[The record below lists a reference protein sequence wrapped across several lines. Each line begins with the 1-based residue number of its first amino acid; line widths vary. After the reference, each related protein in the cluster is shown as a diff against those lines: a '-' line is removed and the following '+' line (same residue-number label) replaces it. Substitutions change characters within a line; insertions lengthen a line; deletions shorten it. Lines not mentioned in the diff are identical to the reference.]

1 MLRQSFISLSMG
13 HLSGKEC
20 LKRCLL
26 THKEM
31 YIKLLKMNRRLPM
44 RLLINSKLT
53 KMYSN
58 LVEPANTMKHFH
70 WKKIGGG
77 DLYGSSTANI
87 HYANFI
93 QFRSY
98 SITYKGYTSTKTC
111 HFNSTSNPVF
121 LCHTRFHCTY
131 YK

>member
-13 HLSGKEC
+13 NLLGKEC

-31 YIKLLKMNRRLPM
+31 YIRLLKMNRRLPM

-58 LVEPANTMKHFH
+58 LVEPANTMKHVH

-77 DLYGSSTANI
+77 
-87 HYANFI
+87 
-93 QFRSY
+93 
-98 SITYKGYTSTKTC
+98 TC
-111 HFNSTSNPVF
+111 MDHPPRTFTMPILFNSDPIQIG
-121 LCHTRFHCTY
+121 R
-131 YK
+131 

>member
-1 MLRQSFISLSMG
+1 
-13 HLSGKEC
+13 
-20 LKRCLL
+20 
-26 THKEM
+26 M
-31 YIKLLKMNRRLPM
+31 YIKLLEMNSRITM

-53 KMYSN
+53 KSIQVYRTSKYN
-58 LVEPANTMKHFH
+58 ETCSLEKD
-70 WKKIGGG
+70 WRG
-77 DLYGSSTANI
+77 DIYGSSASNI
-87 HYANFI
+87 YDANFI

-98 SITYKGYTSTKTC
+98 SIPHKRYTSTKAC